1 LRSNE
6 DGQMLKQERRF
17 FIQRQSLIPIRA
29 FSVAEAMIALLIGSL
44 ILGYSAPMIAKQI
57 KHNNMS
63 DVQVQVL
70 SRKIE
75 ELRRTQTNIP
85 AGAIMFFN
93 LRRCPT
99 GWDPV
104 STDFIGHYPRIVG
117 EDDDSTNTT
126 VEQMVHKHKH
136 VSPFL
141 PYYGLSM
148 KNQLRYGPY
157 SYPSSLWT
165 VYPNMEVSGDGGNY
179 PQLPNIAHSGSSIYV
194 PSGGKVSNSAV
205 SFYGVGYNG
214 EWHYN
219 TIAYTSDGVNTTERL
234 FGIKDGG
241 ATMMIKNFTVCP
253 NRDENNAICKPSG
266 NNYSVPYLANMP
278 LVGNENRPNS
288 VKWLA
293 CQKSN
298 D

>member
-1 LRSNE
+1 MSEKRN
-6 DGQMLKQERRF
+6 KK
-17 FIQRQSLIPIRA
+17 A
-29 FSVAEAMIALLIGSL
+29 FSVAEAMVALLIGSVA
-44 ILGYSAPMIAKQI
+44 LGVAAPMMTKQM
-57 KHNNMS
+57 KRENFN
-63 DVQVQVL
+63 DAQFQVL
-70 SRKIE
+70 QRQIE
-75 ELRRTQTNIP
+75 NLRSQREVP

-99 GWDPV
+99 GWTPV

-141 PYYGLSM
+141 PYYGLFM

-165 VYPNMEVSGDGGNY
+165 SYPNMEVKGDGGDY
-179 PQLPNIAHSGSSIYV
+179 PQLPNVAHYQRSVYV
-194 PSGGKVSNSAV
+194 PSGSVSNSAV
-205 SFYGVGYNG
+205 ALYGVGYNG

-219 TIAYTSDGVNTTERL
+219 TIAYTSDGVNTTEQL

-241 ATMMIKNFTVCP
+241 AGMMIKNFTVCP
-253 NRDENNAICKPSG
+253 NRDENNAVCKPTG
-266 NNYSVPYLANMP
+266 NNYNVPYLANMP

-293 CQKSN
+293 CQRTN